1 MTSPV
6 VSSAQFKIFFPV
18 GLLGI
23 VAMGMDNIIVMTQA
37 NWGLAA
43 NLPYIL
49 LGTVFLLCSVFKQGR
64 IAMIAMAMIITYSV
78 IQNRLQIPLSSGSV
92 LLELSLLAF
101 LLPVACFVVYLFN
114 ASGMHSKSIATYGL
128 VLGVLTV
135 WSFIFLSYFQE
146 AGFEH
151 WNNGLLF
158 SVAAISKLPLLLVA
172 YCTAI
177 VLATAI
183 LVLKHNRPIE
193 VSIYT
198 CLLLAST
205 TFTFFDVKFISST
218 MFTLAGI
225 LLIMHVVQASHEL
238 AFIDVLTQLPSRR
251 ALEMDVKH
259 LGRRFSIAMIDVD
272 HFKKFNDTY
281 GHHTGDDVLKLVGS
295 RLLLIKGGA
304 KVYRYG
310 GEEFTVVFKGK
321 TSKEVQ
327 GYLDDI
333 REDIANYD
341 LVLRNDTT
349 RPNKASEGKKR
360 RGTQENK
367 MNTVNVTV
375 SIGVS
380 DSRSSKDPDT
390 IRSLADEALYKA
402 KKAGRNQVMTKVE

>member
-6 VSSAQFKIFFPV
+6 VSSPQFKIFFPLF
-18 GLLGI
+18 LLGI
-23 VAMGMDNIIVMTQA
+23 LAIGMDNIIVVTQA

-43 NLPYIL
+43 NLPYFL
-49 LGTVFLLCSVFKQGR
+49 LLTAFLLCSVFKQGR
-64 IAMIAMAMIITYSV
+64 IAMIAMAMCVAYYV
-78 IQNRLQIPLSSGSV
+78 IQQRLQLPLIKGSV

-101 LLPVACFVVYLFN
+101 LLPVACFVVYLFS
-114 ASGMHSKSIATYGL
+114 ASGMHSRSIAIYAF
-128 VLGVLTV
+128 VIGVLTA
-135 WSFIFLSYFQE
+135 WSYVFISYFRE
-146 AGFEH
+146 AGYEH

-158 SVAAISKLPLLLVA
+158 SVEAISRLPFLLIA
-172 YCTAI
+172 YSMVI
-177 VLATAI
+177 VLTTAI

-198 CLLLAST
+198 CLLLSST
-205 TFTFFDVKFISST
+205 TFAFFDVQFISST
-218 MFTLAGI
+218 MFSLAGI

-251 ALEMDVKH
+251 ALDMDVKH

-281 GHHTGDDVLKLVGS
+281 GHDTGDDVLKLVGS

-321 TSKEVQ
+321 TAKEVQ
-327 GYLDDI
+327 GYLDEI